1 MQAQG
6 RMSVFFCACNFRI
19 ISMNDFF
26 LLNNESLPHVF
37 IDQDIEIKQIQVK
50 NLNHFAKFAEP
61 IKKLESY
68 SIETITPL
76 INTDL
81 IQIMGM
87 LSLTTTLD
95 ANYFIEQS
103 ENTSAIA
110 KLILKIIEVNEDSFK
125 KDELPKRPIQQ
136 KAESASWFYSFQ
148 YLISCGH
155 RPDDIMNM
163 SYGAF
168 LKYIEAA
175 QRNERQNIKNTAVA
189 VRMAMNT
196 SEQEWK
202 KSINQLDKSG

>member
-1 MQAQG
+1 
-6 RMSVFFCACNFRI
+6 
-19 ISMNDFF
+19 MNDFF

-37 IDQDIEIKQIQVK
+37 IDQNIEIKQIQIK
-50 NLNHFAKFAEP
+50 NLNQFAYFADP
-61 IKKLESY
+61 IKQLESY
-68 SIETITPL
+68 SIETIKPIILTN
-76 INTDL
+76 I
-81 IQIMGM
+81 IQIMGVF
-87 LSLTTTLD
+87 SLATTLD
-95 ANYFIEQS
+95 AEYFTKHLG
-103 ENTSAIA
+103 NTSDIA
-110 KLILKIIEVNEDSFK
+110 KLILKIIEVNEDFFK
-125 KDELPKRPIQQ
+125 KDELSKRPMQQ
-136 KAESASWFYSFQ
+136 KTESASWFNSIQ
-148 YLISCGH
+148 YLVYAGH

>member
-1 MQAQG
+1 
-6 RMSVFFCACNFRI
+6 
-19 ISMNDFF
+19 MNDFF

-37 IDQDIEIKQIQVK
+37 IDQNIEIKQIQIK
-50 NLNHFAKFAEP
+50 NLNQFAYFADP
-61 IKKLESY
+61 IKQLESY
-68 SIETITPL
+68 SIETIKPIILTN
-76 INTDL
+76 I
-81 IQIMGM
+81 IQIMG
-87 LSLTTTLD
+87 LFSLVTTLD
-95 ANYFIEQS
+95 AEYFTKQLG
-103 ENTSAIA
+103 NTSDIA
-110 KLILKIIEVNEDSFK
+110 KLILKIIEVNEDFFK
-125 KDELPKRPIQQ
+125 KDELPKRPTQQ
-136 KAESASWFYSFQ
+136 KTESASWFYSFQ

>member
-1 MQAQG
+1 
-6 RMSVFFCACNFRI
+6 
-19 ISMNDFF
+19 MNDFF

-37 IDQDIEIKQIQVK
+37 IDQNIEIKQIQIK
-50 NLNHFAKFAEP
+50 NLNQFAYFAEP
-61 IKKLESY
+61 IKQLESY
-68 SIETITPL
+68 SVETIKPIILTN
-76 INTDL
+76 I
-81 IQIMGM
+81 IQIMG
-87 LSLTTTLD
+87 LFSLVTTLD
-95 ANYFIEQS
+95 AEYFTKQLG
-103 ENTSAIA
+103 NTSDIA
-110 KLILKIIEVNEDSFK
+110 KLILKTIEVNEDFFK